1 MISSLKGSVTDLSD
15 GTVEV
20 DVNGVG
26 YQVAC
31 STRTISTLRVG
42 KVVRL
47 AVQTIVREDSIS
59 LYGFASADER
69 ELFKVLLSVNGL
81 GAKIALTILGSLDET
96 ALRGAIASDDVELLV
111 TVPGIGKRTAQ
122 RMIVELKGRLGA
134 PESDEASDPRM
145 IEAREALASLG
156 YETSEVRSALAGLD
170 DSDLQ
175 VEQMV
180 KQALKGLARA

>member
-1 MISSLKGSVTDLSD
+1 MISSLKGSVAELSD
-15 GTVEV
+15 GHIEI

-47 AVQTIVREDSIS
+47 AIQTIVREDSIS
-59 LYGFASADER
+59 LYGFGSASER

-81 GAKIALTILGSLDET
+81 GAKLALTILGSLDENT
-96 ALRGAIASDDVELLV
+96 LRDAVASDDVELLV
-111 TVPGIGKRTAQ
+111 TVPGIGKRTAG
-122 RMIVELKGRLGA
+122 RMIVELKGRLGLA
-134 PESDEASDPRM
+134 KGDEGSDPRM
-145 IEAREALASLG
+145 VEAREALTSLG
-156 YETSEVRSALAGLD
+156 YETSEVRSALAGLE
-170 DSDLQ
+170 DSDLR

-180 KQALKGLARA
+180 KQALKGLARV